1 MSQNHIV
8 WIDNATNSANQ
19 LAGIC
24 DIIDSDHSILWHLME
39 PPFWSTCMSNLPYF
53 SNLDCHFNF
62 HHQKKSKIGPFLPKI
77 HPKPNQILLNFG
89 RRK

>member
-24 DIIDSDHSILWHLME
+24 DIIDSDHSILWQLME
-39 PPFWSTCMSNLPYF
+39 PPFWPMSDLPHF
-53 SNLDCHFNF
+53 SNLDCHFYFTTKN
-62 HHQKKSKIGPFLPKI
+62 SKLGPFLPKI
-77 HPKPNQILLNFG
+77 QPKPNQILLNFG